1 MVAFTDECDGEE
13 TGGLVTGVGV
23 VVVCRE
29 EKGGL
34 EECIPDSSAFDVY
47 IQFNIERRE
56 AHIKYII
63 LVYQYSGT
71 VPVHVH
77 IDNIHS
83 HNRCNVQC
91 MNLLSCRLRH
101 MYMYSLDLPQQLL
114 SM

>member
-34 EECIPDSSAFDVY
+34 EECMPDSSAFDVC

-71 VPVHVH
+71 VHVH